1 MPGWM
6 MQSQFTTKLNYF
18 VANLQQGYKKKVK
31 QEVKKDNHNKIPKMR

>member
-18 VANLQQGYKKKVK
+18 VANLQQGYK
-31 QEVKKDNHNKIPKMR
+31 ERLNKRLKRQPQQDP